1 MRSRERCCV
10 ELCMTES
17 RPVFIA
23 DSCIGGLSVVKSLW
37 NAGDAG
43 DAVFLA
49 DYAINPLGVKS
60 DSDIA
65 DVVYLW
71 LKQAKE
77 HSDTLVMACNSLSVR
92 YNELLRSGAPVS
104 GPKHIVS
111 MVDCFKSMVQ
121 AETARLANKKVLI
134 IGTRYTAGQKLYPDI
149 MNAAVPD
156 VRINTV
162 AATDLE
168 RAIARLET
176 WDSADESVLTGELR
190 RALDDT
196 DIAVLACTCFALVAA
211 ELGSLFPAVTFLDP
225 GAYCS
230 GLLKE
235 TSAARH
241 KRLQIKVTGG
251 VVSTARVTEFS
262 KSYLDNGSIVS

>member
-1 MRSRERCCV
+1 MN
-10 ELCMTES
+10 ES

-37 NAGDAG
+37 NAGDAS

-65 DVVYLW
+65 DVADQW
-71 LKQAKE
+71 LRQAKE
-77 HSDTLVMACNSLSVR
+77 HSDTLVMACNTLSVR
-92 YNELLRSGAPVS
+92 YHELLRSDAPVS

-111 MVDCFKSMVQ
+111 MVDCFKAMVQ
-121 AETARLANKKVLI
+121 AETARLADKKVLI
-134 IGTRYTAGQKLYPDI
+134 IGTRYTAGQNLYPVI
-149 MNAAVPD
+149 LKAAVPN

-162 AATDLE
+162 AATELE
-168 RAIARLET
+168 RAIARLEA
-176 WDSADESVLTGELR
+176 WDSVHESVLTGELR

-196 DIAVLACTCFALVAA
+196 DVAVLACTCFPMVAT

-230 GLLKE
+230 GLLE
-235 TSAARH
+235 
-241 KRLQIKVTGG
+241 KRVTAQNRKLRIKVTGD
-251 VVSTARVTEFS
+251 VVSVARTVDFA
-262 KSYLDNGSIVS
+262 KSHLDTGDIECCIQRRNLK

>member
-1 MRSRERCCV
+1 
-10 ELCMTES
+10 MTES

-23 DSCIGGLSVVKSLW
+23 DSCIGGLSVVAFPW
-37 NAGDAG
+37 NADDAS

-65 DVVYLW
+65 NVTDRW

-77 HSDTLVMACNSLSVR
+77 HSDTLVMACNTLSVR
-92 YNELLRSGAPVS
+92 YHQLLRSKVPVS
-104 GPKHIVS
+104 DLKHTVS
-111 MVDCFKSMVQ
+111 MVDCFKAMVQ

-134 IGTRYTAGQKLYPDI
+134 IGTRYTAGQNLYPDI
-149 MNAAVPD
+149 LNAALPD

-162 AATDLE
+162 AATELE
-168 RAIARLET
+168 RAIARLEM
-176 WDSADESVLTGELR
+176 WNSADESVLTGKLR

-196 DIAVLACTCFALVAA
+196 DVAVLACTCFPIVAT
-211 ELGSLFPAVTFLDP
+211 ELGFLFPAVTFLDP

-230 GLLKE
+230 GLLEKRA
-235 TSAARH
+235 TARH
-241 KRLQIKVTGG
+241 RKLRIKVTGD
-251 VVSTARVTEFS
+251 VVSAARTADFA
-262 KSYLDNGSIVS
+262 KSHLDAGDIECCT